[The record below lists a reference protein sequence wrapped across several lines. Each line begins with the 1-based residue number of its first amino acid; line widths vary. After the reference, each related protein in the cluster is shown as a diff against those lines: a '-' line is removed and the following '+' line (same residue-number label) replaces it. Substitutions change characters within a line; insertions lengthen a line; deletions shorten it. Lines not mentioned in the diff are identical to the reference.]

1 MKGILTPEEKQYL
14 KRVTNYLSSM
24 GIRDGN
30 IEIDMNNDEA
40 FDYET
45 VDWNYITHFSN
56 NYNADIPTGL
66 IPILQK
72 IMKYCD
78 ENSLIVEP
86 EVDYINYQR
95 LEFDIDVESK
105 EITFSRF
112 WSYNDRGD
120 GTSLEY
126 DDDEDIER
134 FNGWMEDTFSD
145 VEIPDDGILTVT
157 YNGSGDSGYLEG
169 SFEENNSQVPAAI
182 EDWCYRQLSDNFG
195 GWENNEGSD
204 GNFIFDFNNKTVM
217 LNHIDNIEENLTDT
231 YFEEEF
237 GTNN

>member
-78 ENSLIVEP
+78 ENGLIVEP
-86 EVDYINYQR
+86 
-95 LEFDIDVESK
+95 
-105 EITFSRF
+105 
-112 WSYNDRGD
+112 
-120 GTSLEY
+120 
-126 DDDEDIER
+126 
-134 FNGWMEDTFSD
+134 
-145 VEIPDDGILTVT
+145 
-157 YNGSGDSGYLEG
+157 
-169 SFEENNSQVPAAI
+169 
-182 EDWCYRQLSDNFG
+182 
-195 GWENNEGSD
+195 
-204 GNFIFDFNNKTVM
+204 
-217 LNHIDNIEENLTDT
+217 
-231 YFEEEF
+231 
-237 GTNN
+237 